1 MRHLKKGRKLNRK
14 RDHRNAMF
22 KNMLESFFQY
32 ERIQTT
38 AAKARELRS
47 LSEKMITRAKQNT
60 LHSKRIVLKRLH
72 NRDIVA
78 KLFDD
83 IAPRYQ
89 DVHGGYTRIL
99 KVGRRHGD
107 GAHLSLLELVDVEEA
122 AEMKKKVKPSAQ
134 KKPAKAPAS
143 RATDSKAKTADSE
156 KKPEASKKPAK
167 PASQKAKAVS
177 RTSTKPAPKA
187 EQTKT
192 KLQTSKKQAPKSE
205 ASASKEKP
213 KASGPKASGPKA
225 SGSKTS
231 DAKKTSEGKGSTAK
245 AMPKSAAAKKEASA
259 KAEST
264 KKKKPAPKSKS
275 EKPDAKGSA

>member
-14 RDHRNAMF
+14 RNHRNAMF
-22 KNMLESFFQY
+22 NNMLESFFQY

-38 AAKARELRS
+38 AAKAKELRS

-122 AEMKKKVKPSAQ
+122 AEMKKKAKPSAK

-143 RATDSKAKTADSE
+143 KAADSKAKTADSE
-156 KKPEASKKPAK
+156 KKPEASKTAAK
-167 PASQKAKAVS
+167 PAPQKAKAVS
-177 RTSTKPAPKA
+177 SASTKPAPKA
-187 EQTKT
+187 EQHKT
-192 KLQTSKKQAPKSE
+192 KASTSRKQAATKSE
-205 ASASKEKP
+205 TTAVEEKP
-213 KASGPKASGPKA
+213 KASGSKASD
-225 SGSKTS
+225 SEKT
-231 DAKKTSEGKGSTAK
+231 AEGKGSAVKAK
-245 AMPKSAAAKKEASA
+245 PKAAAAKKEGAAKPKASA
-259 KAEST
+259 KAESA
-264 KKKKPAPKSKS
+264 KKQKPAPKSKS
-275 EKPDAKGSA
+275 DKPDAKGSA

>member
-14 RDHRNAMF
+14 GDHRNAMF
-22 KNMLESFFQY
+22 NNMLESFFQY

-38 AAKARELRS
+38 AAKAKELRS

-72 NRDIVA
+72 NRDIVT

-122 AEMKKKVKPSAQ
+122 AELKKRAKPSAQ
-134 KKPAKAPAS
+134 KKPVKPPAS
-143 RATDSKAKTADSE
+143 KAIDSKAKAADSE

-177 RTSTKPAPKA
+177 SASTKSAPKA

-192 KLQTSKKQAPKSE
+192 KAQTSKKQAPKSE
-205 ASASKEKP
+205 AAASEEKP
-213 KASGPKASGPKA
+213 KVSDP
-225 SGSKTS
+225 KTS
-231 DAKKTSEGKGSTAK
+231 DSKKTKEVKGSTAK
-245 AMPKSAAAKKEASA
+245 AKPKPKTADAKKEASA

-264 KKKKPAPKSKS
+264 KKQKPAPKSKS